1 MSAAFRFVLLLA
13 VSDLK
18 STKNLFKN
26 VQLLVVLLYFYPEIK
41 SFFFAQGQSWFQRT
55 LRHDFVVNRAALRMN
70 YILWMRQYSTFFFF
84 FFKEYN

>member
-1 MSAAFRFVLLLA
+1 MYLEIESHRAGCHLGSITMSAAFRFVLLLA

-41 SFFFAQGQSWFQRT
+41 SFFFAQGQS
-55 LRHDFVVNRAALRMN
+55 
-70 YILWMRQYSTFFFF
+70 
-84 FFKEYN
+84 